1 MPESRSLLSTIVD
14 SIPPVHRDG
23 HKFLAIGLGIT
34 LLFFWLLPPLGWIA
48 ALATAWVAYFF
59 RDPDRV
65 TPLREGLV
73 IAPADGRITSIERV
87 RPPQELGLSEELR
100 TRISIFL
107 SVFDVH
113 VNRSPVA
120 GRITRSVYTPGAFFN
135 AELDKASEENERRG
149 LVILMPSARK
159 SVSFRSPALL
169 HGELSPSSVKVILS
183 ESASG
188 SASSGS
194 ALAWMFISRP
204 RGGPSLPLARGPLLG
219 RPSWQISGRASRSA
233 RRAAAR
239 VARKQNRDPKGGFAE
254 RED

>member
-1 MPESRSLLSTIVD
+1 VPESRSLLSTIVD

-34 LLFFWLLPPLGWIA
+34 LFFFWLLPPLGWIA

-87 RPPQELGLSEELR
+87 RPPQELGLGEELR

-149 LVILMPSARK
+149 LVILMPSGAEIGVVQIAGLVARRIVTF
-159 SVSFRSPALL
+159 VSEGDTVGVGQRIGLIRF
-169 HGELSPSSVKVILS
+169 
-183 ESASG
+183 G
-188 SASSGS
+188 S
-194 ALAWMFISRP
+194 RVDVY
-204 RGGPSLPLARGPLLG
+204 LPPE
-219 RPSWQISGRASRSA
+219 GRALVAIGQRTIAGETVLADLRSSEPEREA
-233 RRAAAR
+233 RRS
-239 VARKQNRDPKGGFAE
+239 
-254 RED
+254 

>member
-1 MPESRSLLSTIVD
+1 LETLPVPESRSLLSTIVD

-23 HKFLAIGLGIT
+23 HKFVAIGLGIT
-34 LLFFWLLPPLGWIA
+34 LLFFWLWPPLGWIA

-65 TPLREGLV
+65 TPLREGLI

-87 RPPQELGLSEELR
+87 RPPQELGLGEELR

-120 GRITRSVYTPGAFFN
+120 GRITRSVYTPGAFLN

-149 LVILMPSARK
+149 LVILMPSGAEIGVVQIAGLIARRI
-159 SVSFRSPALL
+159 VTFV
-169 HGELSPSSVKVILS
+169 GEGDTVGVGQRIGLIRF
-183 ESASG
+183 G
-188 SASSGS
+188 S
-194 ALAWMFISRP
+194 RVDVY
-204 RGGPSLPLARGPLLG
+204 LPPD
-219 RPSWQISGRASRSA
+219 GRALVAVGQRTIAGETVLADLKSNEPEREA
-233 RRAAAR
+233 RRS
-239 VARKQNRDPKGGFAE
+239 
-254 RED
+254 

>member
-34 LLFFWLLPPLGWIA
+34 LFFFWLLPPLGWIA

-87 RPPQELGLSEELR
+87 RPPQELGLGEELR

-149 LVILMPSARK
+149 LVILMPSGAEIGVVQIAGLVARRIVTF
-159 SVSFRSPALL
+159 VSEGDTVGVGQRIGLIRF
-169 HGELSPSSVKVILS
+169 
-183 ESASG
+183 G
-188 SASSGS
+188 S
-194 ALAWMFISRP
+194 RVDVY
-204 RGGPSLPLARGPLLG
+204 LPPE
-219 RPSWQISGRASRSA
+219 GRALVAIGQRTIAGETVLADLRSSEPEREA
-233 RRAAAR
+233 RRS
-239 VARKQNRDPKGGFAE
+239 
-254 RED
+254 